1 MYRLWVKLPVVTVVT
16 ANKALRVLATDMGK
30 VTGQRDANT
39 SMEDYTL
46 V

>member
-1 MYRLWVKLPVVTVVT
+1 MYRLWVKLPVVTVVI
-16 ANKALRVLATDMGK
+16 ANRALRVLAADRGK

-39 SMEDYTL
+39 SIEDYTL